1 MFRRYRAS
9 TTLARLGGNGVRDT
23 QRAQSAAVPPSGAA
37 QLPAGARLVAARR
50 EFDGLRQIEFSIA
63 IAVGTDEAEVGTRW
77 WMEDRDLR

>member
-1 MFRRYRAS
+1 
-9 TTLARLGGNGVRDT
+9 
-23 QRAQSAAVPPSGAA
+23 VPPSGAA

-63 IAVGTDEAEVGTRW
+63 ITVGADEAEVGTRW